1 MSFLIAHGIIDATL
15 AIIIAIVG
23 WVLWGF
29 GRTVDHFAAQQ
40 KEEREARQD
49 HEDRMLEAISKMG
62 ESLTKLSVE
71 VGKDYVTRREMGIQ
85 LAQIKTDFQERI
97 RSLETLVHD
106 RRGHSI

>member
-1 MSFLIAHGIIDATL
+1 MDFLITHGIIDAVL
-15 AIIIAIVG
+15 GVLVAIVG

-29 GRTVDHFAAQQ
+29 GRTVDHFATQQ

-62 ESLTKLSVE
+62 EGLTRLSVE

-85 LAQIKTDFQERI
+85 LAQIKTDFQDRI
-97 RSLETLVHD
+97 RSLEALVHD
-106 RRGHSI
+106 RRGHPI

>member
-1 MSFLIAHGIIDATL
+1 MSFLVAHGVIDAVL
-15 AIIIAIVG
+15 ACVIAVVG

-29 GRTVDHFAAQQ
+29 GRTVDHFANQQ

-62 ESLTKLSVE
+62 DGLTKLSVE
-71 VGKDYVTRREMGIQ
+71 VGKDYVTRREMGTQ

-106 RRGHSI
+106 RRGHPG

>member
-1 MSFLIAHGIIDATL
+1 MSFLIAHGVIDAAL
-15 AIIIAIVG
+15 AFIIAVVG
-23 WVLWGF
+23 WILWGF
-29 GRTVDHFAAQQ
+29 GRTVDHFANQQ

-62 ESLTKLSVE
+62 DGLTKLSVE

-97 RSLETLVHD
+97 RSLETLVHE
-106 RRGHSI
+106 RRGHAV